1 MTNPIGSGTA
11 NLSINV
17 PLDERR
23 LWGRLAF
30 LAIERGEARSVG
42 DYERKIL
49 AKGLEASDPQAAAR
63 LREIRSRYYAT
74 TLAVLLTLGSISSWF
89 SASSGEAARRTSS
102 TVRIVRV
109 VRAVRGR
116 LGEYEME
123 AVV

>member
-49 AKGLEASDPQAAAR
+49 AKGLEAQDPAAAAR
-63 LREIRSRYYAT
+63 LREIRSRYYAS
-74 TLAVLLTLGSISSWF
+74 TLAALLLVSGLSSWF
-89 SASSGEAARRTSS
+89 DRDQQVARRTSC

-123 AVV
+123 AA